1 MNESDRQLQKRVQDE
16 LDWEP
21 SVDARHVG
29 VVASGGVVTL
39 SGHVPSFADKITA
52 ERAARRVRGVKAI
65 AQEIEVQLPS
75 EQQTGDDEIAARA
88 LKVLAWNAS
97 VPKEAVT
104 VKVEK
109 GWMTLTGTV
118 DWQYERDAAER
129 AVRKLTGIR
138 GVSNMLVVE
147 PKVQPADVRRCI
159 EKALRRDAELDAA
172 RVTIDVEGGRVVLGG
187 RVHNWHEREVAERA
201 AWAAPGVAQV
211 EDRISVG

>member
-21 SVDARHVG
+21 SVDASHVG

-39 SGHVPSFADKITA
+39 IGHVPSFADKITA

-65 AQEIEVQLPS
+65 AQEIEVHLPS

-187 RVHNWHEREVAERA
+187 RVHNWHERDVAERA